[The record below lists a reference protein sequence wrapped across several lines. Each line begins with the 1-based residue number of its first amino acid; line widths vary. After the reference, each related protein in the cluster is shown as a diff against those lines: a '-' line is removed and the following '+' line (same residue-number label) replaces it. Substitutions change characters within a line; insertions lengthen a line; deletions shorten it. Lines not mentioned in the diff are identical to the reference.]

1 MTNLL
6 QKLKPEI
13 QDLINKD
20 LLEYPHSTQLLI
32 NELTSTYYIN
42 DLKYFCIL
50 DIENYF
56 RKLYKEVPS
65 TPWDCL
71 VINYD
76 KL

>member
-20 LLEYPHSTQLLI
+20 LLEYPHSTQILI
-32 NELTSTYYIN
+32 NELSSTYYIN

-50 DIENYF
+50 DIERYF
-56 RKLYKEVPS
+56 LKLYKELPS

-71 VINYD
+71 VENYE

>member
-13 QDLINKD
+13 QELIKKD

-50 DIENYF
+50 DIQS
-56 RKLYKEVPS
+56 LYWRAFNER
-65 TPWDCL
+65 TNLAWDCL
-71 VINYD
+71 VENYNQ
-76 KL
+76 L